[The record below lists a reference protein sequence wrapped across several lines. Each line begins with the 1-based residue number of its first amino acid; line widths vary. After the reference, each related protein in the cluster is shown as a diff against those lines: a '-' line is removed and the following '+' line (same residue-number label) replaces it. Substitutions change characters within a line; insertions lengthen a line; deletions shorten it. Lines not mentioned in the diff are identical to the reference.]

1 MEFPDISM
9 TSSLVSSLGPKPD
22 HLTLLSGCQ
31 MDGSW
36 GAIKQPLR
44 AFPHHPVEGAG
55 MIILRMYEL
64 MEMTIPPKNDLI
76 FQGTFVWFFKYVYM
90 MGGVMLL
97 TNVMD
102 QLL

>member
-9 TSSLVSSLGPKPD
+9 TSSLVSSLGLKRD

-36 GAIKQPLR
+36 GAIRQPLR
-44 AFPHHPVEGAG
+44 VFPHHPVEGAG

-64 MEMTIPPKNDLI
+64 MEMTIPKKL
-76 FQGTFVWFFKYVYM
+76 TSSFKGHLCGFSSM
-90 MGGVMLL
+90 SI
-97 TNVMD
+97 
-102 QLL
+102 